1 MAKRIGGGFNLA
13 KFRTDI
19 EDYWIRKMRNDCARL
34 VSTAYITKTF
44 EEETGNLADSIGA
57 AVYRDGKLIE
67 DTLVSRVP
75 RATSPTR
82 WYSDDYRSGHQEM
95 LNYFRNYKPRIK
107 GLTIVLVA
115 AMPYAEVLEK
125 RKSALKKKYKVITGA
140 YSVLRQLK
148 NEYEQDA
155 ARMGY
160 KTAKYG
166 QGIRVTLRI
175 DE

>member
-1 MAKRIGGGFNLA
+1 MARIGDGFSIANL
-13 KFRTDI
+13 KREM
-19 EDYWIRKMRNDCARL
+19 EDYWIRKMRNDCIRL
-34 VSTAYITKTF
+34 VSTAYATKTF
-44 EEETGNLADSIGA
+44 QEETGNLADSFGA
-57 AVYRDGKLIE
+57 AVYRDGVLLQ
-67 DTLVSRVP
+67 DTIAYRAP
-75 RATSPTR
+75 RATSANK
-82 WYSDDYRSGHQEM
+82 WYDGDYRSGHEEM
-95 LNYFRNYKPRIK
+95 IRYFRNYKPGTK
-107 GLTIVLVA
+107 GLSIVLVA

-125 RKSALKKKYKVITGA
+125 RKNGLKKKYKVITGA

-166 QGIRVTLRI
+166 QGIRISLKV